1 MTTSFSPAML
11 KQLSGLVAEHMGILF
26 SPPQWSVLERAFTQA
41 ADVLNCRD
49 GTECAQ
55 RFISTPGSRKMIETM
70 ASYLTIG
77 ETYFWRE
84 PKAFYALEQEIIPQ
98 LLRCHPND
106 KRLRFWSVGCASGEE
121 AFSLAILLHRMRNR
135 MAKEWGISILATDI
149 NPRALEK
156 ARTGEYTEWSFR
168 ATPDWLKRDYFT
180 QTTKGRYTL
189 KKDIRDMVH
198 FDYFNLMDEIT
209 SLHPETARV
218 DVIMC
223 RNVLL
228 YFPPKATLTAVK
240 HLHDCLHEQGWLVVG
255 SCELSTTLF
264 SGFET
269 VNLPEATVYR
279 KRPQQGL
286 RTERDP
292 VEDVPSTDTLRQ
304 EPSHEAELR
313 AEPKEPVWCVPQE
326 ETIIPRQSTQ
336 TQSTA
341 EHCRILADK
350 GDLNEALTV
359 ADQAIRHD
367 KLNAN
372 VHYLRAMILLEQG
385 ALEEAEQSL
394 RRTIYLDRNLI
405 LAHFSLGNIA
415 RRQGKKSKAR
425 RHFNQTLS
433 LLEPFSPDD
442 EVPGSEG
449 LSVHRLRVITRTL
462 NKSPA
467 EGCDHEGGDNV

>member
-26 SPPQWSVLERAFTQA
+26 QPPQWSVLERAFTQA

-55 RFISTPGSRKMIETM
+55 RFISTPGSRKMIEIM

-98 LLRCHPND
+98 LLRCHTND

-121 AFSLAILLHRMRNR
+121 AFSLAILLHRMRSR
-135 MAKEWGISILATDI
+135 MAKEWEISIWATDI

-156 ARTGEYTEWSFR
+156 ARNGEYTEWSFR

-180 QTTKGRYTL
+180 QMAKGRYTL

-198 FDYFNLMDEIT
+198 FDYFNLMDEIP
-209 SLHPETARV
+209 SPHPQTTCV
-218 DVIMC
+218 DVILC

-240 HLHDCLHEQGWLVVG
+240 HLHECLHEQGWLVVG

-269 VNLPEATVYR
+269 VNLPDATVYR
-279 KRPQQGL
+279 KQTQNVH
-286 RTERDP
+286 RTEKGLIQH
-292 VEDVPSTDTLRQ
+292 VPSTDTLQ
-304 EPSHEAELR
+304 
-313 AEPKEPVWCVPQE
+313 PKPPQE
-326 ETIIPRQSTQ
+326 TELPSRRIEPIWSVQQGKTTIPTQSAT
-336 TQSTA
+336 TRSTA
-341 EHCRILADK
+341 EHCRLLADK

-359 ADQAIRHD
+359 ADQAIRLD

-372 VHYLRAMILLEQG
+372 LHYLRAMILLEQG
-385 ALEEAEQSL
+385 AFEEAEQSL

-415 RRQGKKSKAR
+415 RRQGKKRKAR
-425 RHFNQTLS
+425 LHFNQTLS

-449 LSVHRLRVITRTL
+449 LSVRRLRVITRTL
-462 NKSPA
+462 SKPPA
-467 EGCDHEGGDNV
+467 EGCYHKGGDNV